1 MAQLSQVNQSR
12 SIRRK
17 ALPLGF
23 FRDVRRNQWLYLLAL
38 PGIIF
43 LIVFSYVPM
52 AGHVLAFKNYRISQ
66 GIWGSA
72 WVGFK
77 NFRFFFGGVNWLPV
91 TRNTLM
97 LNGLFIVAGLG
108 SAIIISLLLN
118 EIRQRTFKKLSQSVI
133 FLPYFVSWM
142 VVSFIVYA
150 LLNTKDGTINRML
163 IALGRQPISWYS
175 SAEYWP
181 AILTIINLWKNAG
194 YNSVI
199 LLAAIAGISG
209 EYYES
214 ALIDGATRFQQMRLI
229 TLPLIRTT
237 ILVLL
242 LLALGRIFYGDFGM
256 IYGIVGD
263 NTPLLATTDVIDTY
277 SYRAL
282 RNLANF
288 SMSSAVVLYQ
298 SVMGLIVVVVFNAIV
313 HRVDESARLF

>member
-1 MAQLSQVNQSR
+1 MGL
-12 SIRRK
+12 
-17 ALPLGF
+17 
-23 FRDVRRNQWLYLLAL
+23 FRDIRKNAWLYLLAL

-43 LIVFSYVPM
+43 LVVFSYLPM
-52 AGHVLAFKNYRISQ
+52 TGHMLAFKDYRINK
-66 GIWGSA
+66 GIWGSP

-91 TRNTLM
+91 TRNTLF
-97 LNGLFIVAGLG
+97 LNALFIIAGLG
-108 SAIIISLLLN
+108 AAIVVSLLLN
-118 EIRQRTFKKLSQSVI
+118 EIRRAAYKKVVQSVI

-150 LLNTKDGTINRML
+150 MLNTKDGTINRML
-163 IALGRQPISWYS
+163 ATLGHAPISWYS
-175 SAEYWP
+175 SPQYWP
-181 AILTIINLWKNAG
+181 AILTIINLWKSAG

-214 ALIDGATRFQQMRLI
+214 AVIDGATRFQQMRLI

-256 IYGIVGD
+256 IYGVVGD

-313 HRVDESARLF
+313 HRVDENARLF